1 MARHAALCVIF
12 YHTLERQVLMD
23 PYAKPK
29 ERNIGARRPKIRH
42 VSQSVEPRTR
52 RQRQAEKQGVAAERR
67 AIKKAARRHLKE
79 QLLRELDERD

>member
-1 MARHAALCVIF
+1 
-12 YHTLERQVLMD
+12 MD

-42 VSQSVEPRTR
+42 VSQSVEPRTQR
-52 RQRQAEKQGVAAERR
+52 ERQAEKEGVAAERR

-79 QLLRELDERD
+79 QLLRELDESD

>member
-1 MARHAALCVIF
+1 MARQAAVPVIF
-12 YHTLERQVLMD
+12 YRQQAALTFMD

-42 VSQSVEPRTR
+42 VSQSVEPRTPR
-52 RQRQAEKQGVAAERR
+52 ERQAEKQGVAAERR
-67 AIKKAARRHLKE
+67 AIKKAARRDLKD

>member
-1 MARHAALCVIF
+1 
-12 YHTLERQVLMD
+12 MD

-29 ERNIGARRPKIRH
+29 ERKIGARRPRIRH

-52 RQRQAEKQGVAAERR
+52 RERQAQKQEVTAERR

-79 QLLRELDERD
+79 QLLRELNEAE

>member
-1 MARHAALCVIF
+1 
-12 YHTLERQVLMD
+12 MD

-42 VSQSVEPRTR
+42 LSQSVDPRTR
-52 RQRQAEKQGVAAERR
+52 RERQAQKQEVAAERR
-67 AIKKAARRHLKE
+67 AIKKAARQHLKE

>member
-1 MARHAALCVIF
+1 
-12 YHTLERQVLMD
+12 MD

-42 VSQSVEPRTR
+42 VSKSVEPRTR
-52 RQRQAEKQGVAAERR
+52 REREAEKQGVAAERR